1 MLFIVNPISGKG
13 HKGRKARII
22 SHLQKMGYKIAY
34 TEYASHAEIL
44 AREAAERI
52 IVAVGGDGT
61 VNEVAR
67 GIVGTDKVLGI
78 IPCGSGD
85 GLALHL
91 GISRHY
97 RQALKTI
104 LKGDVQKIDSGLIND
119 KPFFSVC
126 GTGFDAVVS
135 ERFAKSGKRGLKNYI
150 KLGLKTWMDYTPENY
165 KIEIDGNAFEIEA
178 SLLTIGNSSQW
189 GNNAKIAPLADICDG
204 MLDMTAVD
212 RFSAIEMPALAFQ
225 LMTGQLDKNSR
236 VHCYRGRH
244 IKISRPSGGPAHAD
258 GDWFSAGTELD
269 IRILPQSLNVL
280 VPSAILLFPSH

>member
-13 HKGRKARII
+13 RKARII
-22 SHLQKMGYKIAY
+22 AHLKEKGMKVVY
-34 TEYASHAEIL
+34 TEYAGHAEVL
-44 AREAAERI
+44 SREAAERI

-104 LKGDVQKIDSGLIND
+104 LKGDIQKIDSGLIND

-189 GNNAKIAPLADICDG
+189 GNNAKIAQLADICDG

-280 VPSAILLFPSH
+280 VPSAILLAPSGR

>member
-13 HKGRKARII
+13 RKARII
-22 SHLQKMGYKIAY
+22 AHLKEKGMKVVY
-34 TEYASHAEIL
+34 TEYAGHAEVL
-44 AREAAERI
+44 SREAAERI

-280 VPSAILLFPSH
+280 VP